1 MNKYDESKATG
12 RFTNSEGAYLYT
24 SHIRAGKMIKPSK
37 PETREQIISRNSFP
51 GPDQNRHIDKFLAE
65 QKKNG

>member
-1 MNKYDESKATG
+1 MAGEFAV
-12 RFTNSEGAYLYT
+12 YT
-24 SHIRAGKMIKPSK
+24 SVAAGGKRNRPTK
-37 PETREQIISRNSFP
+37 PETREQVIARNSFP

>member
-1 MNKYDESKATG
+1 MSYEMMDY
-12 RFTNSEGAYLYT
+12 GARV
-24 SHIRAGKMIKPSK
+24 HVGGKRSRPTKQ
-37 PETREQIISRNSFP
+37 ETREQVIARNSFQ

>member
-1 MNKYDESKATG
+1 MSYEMMDY
-12 RFTNSEGAYLYT
+12 GA
-24 SHIRAGKMIKPSK
+24 RVRVGGKRSRPTK
-37 PETREQIISRNSFP
+37 PETREQIIASNSSP